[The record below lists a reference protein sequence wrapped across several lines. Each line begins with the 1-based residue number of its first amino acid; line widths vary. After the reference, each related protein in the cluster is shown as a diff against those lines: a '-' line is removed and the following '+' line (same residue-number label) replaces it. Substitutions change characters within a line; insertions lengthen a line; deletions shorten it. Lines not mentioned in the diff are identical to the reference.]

1 MALGLPEDIAE
12 ILANEDIEY
21 PLLAERIV
29 AVGIPPSAPAHVSQ
43 PTTNSFKSNERHIRS
58 DHQLYASHPAR
69 GM

>member
-29 AVGIPPSAPAHVSQ
+29 AVGILPPAPAHVSQ
-43 PTTNSFKSNERHIRS
+43 QPTLSSE
-58 DHQLYASHPAR
+58 
-69 GM
+69 